1 MERKITKI
9 AIFDFDGTLVDTPL
23 PEVGKVTFEAKTGKK
38 WPHRGWWGQA
48 DSLDMDIFDMPLVD
62 SVKNDYEVTRNDE
75 SIYKVM
81 LTGRRDVLSN
91 EVEAILK
98 SHDLD
103 FDEHHYNTGGATET
117 VKMRVMSKMIT
128 KFPNTEMILW
138 DDRVEHIPLFEEYLQ
153 RKVDE
158 GKLKSFVINIV
169 PATRH

>member
-9 AIFDFDGTLVDTPL
+9 AVFDFDGTLVDTPL

-62 SVKNDYEVTRNDE
+62 SVKEDYEVTRNDE

-81 LTGRRDVLSN
+81 LTGRRDVLSK

-128 KFPNTEMILW
+128 KFPNTEMHIW
-138 DDRVEHIPLFEEYLQ
+138 EDRKIHIELFREYLQ
-153 RKVDE
+153 TKVDE
-158 GKLKSFVINIV
+158 GKLKGFTITEVSSE
-169 PATRH
+169 RH